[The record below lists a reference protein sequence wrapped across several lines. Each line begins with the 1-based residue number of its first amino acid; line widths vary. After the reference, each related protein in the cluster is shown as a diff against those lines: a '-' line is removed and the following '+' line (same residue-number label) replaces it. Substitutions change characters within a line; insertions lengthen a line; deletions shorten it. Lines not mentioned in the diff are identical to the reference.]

1 MVLANYILG
10 GGFLN
15 SRLATRIRQKEGL
28 SYGVGSGFSA
38 NALDKTGRFMVYAIS
53 APENSERVNICVK
66 EEITKANKEGF
77 TAEEIEAAKS
87 GLLQSRQVSRA
98 QDASLAGT
106 LNSNLFLG
114 RTMQFD
120 GKIDDA
126 IKALT
131 PDQVN
136 KAFNKFISA
145 DKLVVVRAGDF
156 EKDVEKKP

>member
-1 MVLANYILG
+1 
-10 GGFLN
+10 
-15 SRLATRIRQKEGL
+15 
-28 SYGVGSGFSA
+28 
-38 NALDKTGRFMVYAIS
+38 MVYAIS